1 MTLSWRVTLEL
12 ELIDPSDE
20 HNPQAQG
27 AWPEGF
33 TVPASDEFEARL
45 EATRQAHAKYD
56 DENSA
61 GNLSVHVVNITP
73 RE

>member
-20 HNPQAQG
+20 HSPQAQG

-33 TVPASDEFEARL
+33 TVPAPDEL
-45 EATRQAHAKYD
+45 EAGLEAARRARAKYD
-56 DENSA
+56 NEAS
-61 GNLSVHVVNITP
+61 NLSVQIVNVTP
-73 RE
+73 R